1 MAASEAAA
9 GASARPAARWVDAV
23 AGLLLLVPWLWPF
36 ASGPSA
42 SVAPWLAGASC
53 VALLALVT
61 GAGVSRTML
70 AACIVFLPLAAWR
83 TASPLE
89 PAALVGGLL
98 VLGLAAGAGA
108 GLLQRGDAQL
118 IARSWWIAAAAST
131 AIALLQYFALS
142 GPLSPWVSATEA
154 GTAYANLRQRNQFAS
169 LTALGLAALL
179 WEARRGTRMT
189 LLAPLAAWVGLG
201 NAASVS
207 RTGMVEFVLLA
218 VLVAAW
224 PGRSRR
230 QAQVAACALT
240 AYGIG
245 VLLLPVLLA
254 AVTGTAGESLWQRV
268 SHPDSCAGRS
278 VLWSNVLHL
287 IGQRPW
293 LGWGWGE
300 LDYGHYMTLYPGA
313 RFCDI
318 LDNAHNLPLHLAV
331 EFGVPV
337 ALLVIGL
344 IGWAVLRARPW
355 REPDTHRQLAWAALA
370 VIAVHSMLEYPLWY
384 APFQLACGLAIGLL
398 WPRDVV
404 GAQRAGVRQLAP
416 GVLAVAIAYAA
427 WDYTRV
433 SQIYLPAEA
442 RLAGWRDDPLPRIR
456 GSWLFR
462 EHALFAELT
471 LTPLTRAN
479 ARWTFELSTQMLH
492 YSPEPRVIE
501 KVIES
506 ALTLGRQD
514 VVAPQLA
521 RFRAAFPKEHAQ
533 WLRERGVL
541 KD

>member
-1 MAASEAAA
+1 MTIALA
-9 GASARPAARWVDAV
+9 
-23 AGLLLLVPWLWPF
+23 LLPWLWPF

-42 SVAPWLAGASC
+42 SITPWLAGAAC
-53 VALLALVT
+53 VTLLALLT

-70 AACIVFLPLAAWR
+70 VACVAFLPLAAWR
-83 TASPLE
+83 AASALE
-89 PAALVGGLL
+89 PAALCGGLL
-98 VLGLAAGAGA
+98 VVGLAAGVSAS
-108 GLLQRGDAQL
+108 LLRRGDVDL
-118 IARSWWIAAAAST
+118 IARTWWIAAVAST
-131 AIALLQYFALS
+131 AIAFLQYFALS
-142 GPLSPWVSATEA
+142 GPLSPWISATEA

-169 LTALGLAALL
+169 LTALGLASLL

-189 LLAPLAAWVGLG
+189 LLAPLAAWIGLG

-207 RTGMVEFVLLA
+207 RTGMVEFLTLA

-230 QAQVAACALT
+230 QAQVAASALT
-240 AYGIG
+240 AYGAG
-245 VLLLPVLLA
+245 VLLLPLLLT
-254 AVTGTAGESLWQRV
+254 AVTGISGESLWQRV
-268 SHPDSCAGRS
+268 SHPDSCAGRA
-278 VLWSNVLHL
+278 VLWSNVLYL

-331 EFGVPV
+331 EFGVPL
-337 ALLVIGL
+337 ALLVVGL
-344 IGWAVLRARPW
+344 VVWAVMRARPW
-355 REPDTHRQLAWAALA
+355 RETDTHRQLAWAALA
-370 VIAVHSMLEYPLWY
+370 VIAIHSMLEYPLWY
-384 APFQLACGLAIGLL
+384 APFQIACGLAVGLL

-404 GAQRAGVRQLAP
+404 GARHPGVRQLAP

-433 SQIYLPAEA
+433 SQVYLPAEE
-442 RLAGWRDDPLPRIR
+442 RLAGYREDPLARSR

-462 EHALFAELT
+462 EHVQFAELT

-479 ARWTFELSTQMLH
+479 ARWTFDLSREMLH

-501 KVIES
+501 KEIES
-506 ALTLGRQD
+506 ALILGRQD
-514 VVAPQLA
+514 VLTPQLA

-533 WLRERGVL
+533 WLRERGL